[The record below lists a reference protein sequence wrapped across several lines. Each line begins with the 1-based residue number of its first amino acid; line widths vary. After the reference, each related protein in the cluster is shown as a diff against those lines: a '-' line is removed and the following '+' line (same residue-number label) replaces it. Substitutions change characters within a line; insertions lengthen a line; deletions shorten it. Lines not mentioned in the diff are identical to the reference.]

1 MAGAQAAY
9 GLTARDG
16 GGALADGLILL
27 LICVALGI
35 AGRNPLIAG
44 AAAVLLLLRLGR
56 VEVAI
61 RFLDQ
66 RGTSLGILLLVAGLL
81 APLAGDRLT
90 MRAFAGELLRPSGWI
105 GLGVAAVAAW
115 FGRNG
120 VDFLHN
126 YPAALVGMIVGSVLG
141 TIFLRGVPTGP
152 LIAAGLTATLL
163 QAMRLR

>member
-1 MAGAQAAY
+1 MVAAAPAY
-9 GLTARDG
+9 GVAARDG
-16 GGALADGLILL
+16 GKALPDGLILL
-27 LICVALGI
+27 LICVVLGI

-44 AAAVLLLLRLGR
+44 AAAALLLLRLGR

-81 APLAGDRLT
+81 APLAGDRLSL
-90 MRAFAGELLRPSGWI
+90 RAFAGELLRPSGLI
-105 GLGVAAVAAW
+105 GLAVAAVAAW

-120 VDFLHN
+120 VQFLHS

-163 QAMRLR
+163 QAMGLR